1 VRKRRRS
8 PAPEEPAVRRAS
20 VSPDD
25 VVRQNE
31 RSRGGLLLEEDTL
44 VRKSQVDLNESLVP
58 QIRAL
63 LGKS

>member
-1 VRKRRRS
+1 
-8 PAPEEPAVRRAS
+8 